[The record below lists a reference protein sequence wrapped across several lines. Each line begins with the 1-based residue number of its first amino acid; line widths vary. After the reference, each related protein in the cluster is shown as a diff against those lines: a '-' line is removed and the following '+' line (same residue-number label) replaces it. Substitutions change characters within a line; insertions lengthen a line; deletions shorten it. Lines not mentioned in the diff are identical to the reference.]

1 MLKTVSMTMASL
13 NPPPLFRLIPEFKER
28 IWGIDDLGGWFSD
41 AGKGRIGEAW
51 FSAGENKTSLGP
63 SLASILRESPQWLG
77 TGANPEHPGL
87 CPLLIKLLFTSSR
100 LSVQVHPKDE
110 YARRHHQSL
119 GKTEA
124 WFVIKAE
131 PGAEVALGFKE
142 AISAGRFRDSA
153 RSGEIETLL
162 DWRPVRAGDTIFVPA
177 GTVHAIGAG
186 LTICEVQQNSDITY
200 RLYDYG
206 RPRELH
212 LEHGSAVSDLGPYLH
227 RSDRRELDAGRA
239 LLVESQYFRMEHL
252 RQRNNRFAIPGGLRH
267 YCLLTSLS
275 GEGTI
280 AGERFV
286 KGQVWM
292 IPAGAGPVELIAND
306 AQWLLSY
313 PGAEPPI
320 GIEIR

>member
-1 MLKTVSMTMASL
+1 MLKTSSMSTSL
-13 NPPPLFRLIPEFKER
+13 NTRPVFRLIPEFKER
-28 IWGIDDLGGWFSD
+28 IWGIDDLSGWFSD
-41 AGKGRIGEAW
+41 AGNDRIGEAW
-51 FSAGENKTSLGP
+51 FTSGENKTSLGP
-63 SLASILRESPQWLG
+63 SLGELLRESPTWLG
-77 TGANPEHPGL
+77 TGCNRERPGL
-87 CPLLIKLLFTSSR
+87 CPLLVKLLFTSSR
-100 LSVQVHPKDE
+100 LSVQVHPKDD
-110 YARRHHQSL
+110 YAQQHHQSL

-124 WFVIKAE
+124 WFVIKAD

-142 AISAGRFRDSA
+142 AISAERFRDSA

-162 DWRPVRAGDTIFVPA
+162 DWRPVNAGDTIFVPA

-227 RSDRRELDAGRA
+227 HSDRRELDAGRA
-239 LLVESQYFRMEHL
+239 LLVESGYFRMEHL
-252 RQRNNRFAIPGGLRH
+252 RQRNNRFTLPGGLPH

-275 GEGTI
+275 GGGTI

-292 IPAGAGPVELIAND
+292 IPAGADSVELVSDD
-306 AQWLLSY
+306 AEWLLSY
-313 PGAEPPI
+313 AGTAPPM

>member
-1 MLKTVSMTMASL
+1 MLKTSFM
-13 NPPPLFRLIPEFKER
+13 PPSPNTPPVFRLLPQFKVR
-28 IWGIDDLGGWFSD
+28 IWGIDDLSGWFSD
-41 AGKGRIGEAW
+41 AGNNRIGEAW
-51 FSAGENKTSLGP
+51 FTAGENRTSLGP
-63 SLASILRESPQWLG
+63 TLADVLRASPQWLG
-77 TGANPEHPGL
+77 TGANSEHPGL

-100 LSVQVHPKDE
+100 LSVQVHPKDD
-110 YARRHHQSL
+110 YAQKHHQSL

-142 AISAGRFRDSA
+142 PISAERFRDSA

-162 DWRPVRAGDTIFVPA
+162 DWRQVRAGDTIFVPA

-227 RSDRRELDAGRA
+227 HSDRRELDAGRC

-252 RQRNNRFAIPGGLRH
+252 HQRNNRFTIPGRLSH

-275 GEGTI
+275 GDGTI
-280 AGERFV
+280 AGERFA

-292 IPAGAGPVELIAND
+292 IPAGAGPVELVSDD
-306 AQWLLSY
+306 AEWLLSY
-313 PGAEPPI
+313 TGDEPPV

>member
-1 MLKTVSMTMASL
+1 MLKTTFMPASF
-13 NPPPLFRLIPEFKER
+13 NTPPIFRLLPEFKQR
-28 IWGIDDLGGWFSD
+28 IWGIDDLSGWFSD
-41 AGKGRIGEAW
+41 AGSDRIGEVW
-51 FSAGENKTSLGP
+51 FTAGDNKTSLGP
-63 SLASILRESPQWLG
+63 ALADVLRESPHWLG
-77 TGANPEHPGL
+77 TGCDSNHPGL

-100 LSVQVHPKDE
+100 LSVQVHPKDD
-110 YARRHHQSL
+110 YAQQHHQSL

-124 WFVIKAE
+124 WFVIKAD
-131 PGAEVALGFKE
+131 PGAKVALGFKE
-142 AISAGRFRDSA
+142 AISPERFRDSA

-227 RSDRRELDAGRA
+227 HSDRRELDAGRA

-252 RQRNNRFAIPGGLRH
+252 HQRNNRFTIPGGLRH

-275 GEGTI
+275 GSGTI

-292 IPAGAGPVELIAND
+292 IPAGAGPVDLVSDD
-306 AQWLLSY
+306 AEWLLSY
-313 PGAEPPI
+313 TGAEPPI
-320 GIEIR
+320 GIQIR